1 MDLGK
6 EGFTGAGI
14 VRASGLGTM
23 AADKAHRLDFMTA
36 LQFIYVY
43 LYKNL
48 MSAHLCLT
56 YFWTTQYLQQNHSVL
71 SIYAG

>member
-1 MDLGK
+1 MAGNKNRKDQGLYGLR
-6 EGFTGAGI
+6 EGFIGAAM
-14 VRASGLGTM
+14 VRALGLGTV

-48 MSAHLCLT
+48 MSVHLCLT
-56 YFWTTQYLQQNHSVL
+56 YF
-71 SIYAG
+71 